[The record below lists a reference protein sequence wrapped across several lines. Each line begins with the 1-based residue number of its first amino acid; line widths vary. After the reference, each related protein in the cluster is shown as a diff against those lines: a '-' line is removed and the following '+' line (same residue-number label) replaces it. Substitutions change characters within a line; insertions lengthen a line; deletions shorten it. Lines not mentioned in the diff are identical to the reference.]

1 MMDDR
6 LKQLMSDTNATL
18 EPYGLTLAIPKIGL
32 AVWHIYYYDRKKKY
46 GSNGMDALF
55 QTGSNVPTL
64 GVVSPPKLKERS
76 P

>member
-1 MMDDR
+1 MPRCR
-6 LKQLMSDTNATL
+6 LHLDQL
-18 EPYGLTLAIPKIGL
+18 IP
-32 AVWHIYYYDRKKKY
+32 

-55 QTGSNVPTL
+55 QMGSNVPTL